1 MGDFEAPEADT
12 LSAPAYAAFDDHPNE
27 KLFSDRIE
35 PVTVDSVCAVMP
47 RAGLTSQPV
56 STLR

>member
-1 MGDFEAPEADT
+1 
-12 LSAPAYAAFDDHPNE
+12 LSAQAYAAFDDHPNE

-35 PVTVDSVCAVMP
+35 PVTVDSVCAGMP
-47 RAGLTSQPV
+47 RASLTSQPV